1 MRSCVAFCVYQR
13 RKTMA
18 VLKGY
23 EPEKVFGFF
32 ESICQI
38 PHGSG
43 NTKQLSDWL
52 VNFAKERDLEYYQD
66 ELNNVIIIKEASK
79 GYENSDPVIL
89 QGHIDMV
96 CNKEDSCTKD
106 MEQEGLDLAI
116 DGDNLYAEG
125 TTLGG
130 DDGIAAA
137 FMLAVL
143 DDDGLNHPRFEAVF
157 TTEEETG
164 LYGAEAIDVSPLKGK
179 RFINIDSED
188 EGIVTVGCAG
198 GVTAIATLPVSRQEC
213 EGTAFEVKVS
223 GLRGGH
229 SGTDIILGQENA
241 VKVLGRL
248 LFELMEG
255 ADARIV
261 SIEGGVADN
270 VIPVTASAVIVSPKP
285 DSVQSLCDKYSAVFA
300 HEFKVDPDFKL
311 TVSEA
316 SAEQAPLDSVSG
328 QKAVAYLIGTPNGIE
343 KMTVGIDKLPQT
355 SLSLG
360 VVKMDGDALEYTFCI
375 RSSVDSECDMLAR
388 RLECQIKSLGGSFRR
403 EGPYPGWEYAADSPL
418 RDLVC
423 EVYKEQTGKDMVIEA
438 IHAGLEC
445 GYFAGKMPG
454 LDCVSIGP
462 DVRDV
467 HTPNE
472 TLSISSV
479 QRTWELVKEVLARMK

>member
-1 MRSCVAFCVYQR
+1 M
-13 RKTMA
+13 T
-18 VLKGY
+18 VLNGY
-23 EPEKVFGFF
+23 EPAKVFGFF
-32 ESICQI
+32 EDICQI

-52 VNFAKERDLEYYQD
+52 VDFAKARNLEHYQD
-66 ELNNVIIIKEASK
+66 ELNNVIIIREASE
-79 GYENSDPVIL
+79 GYEDSEPVIL

-106 MEQEGLDLAI
+106 MATEGLDLAI
-116 DGDNLYAEG
+116 DGDMLYAEG

-137 FMLAVL
+137 FMLAIL
-143 DDDGLNHPRFEAVF
+143 DDDSLAHPRVEAVF

-198 GVTAIATLPVSRQEC
+198 GVTGIGAVPFTREAC
-213 EGTAFEVKVS
+213 AGNAFEIRLS

-229 SGTDIILGQENA
+229 SGTEIILGQENA

-248 LFELMEG
+248 LYELQEE

-261 SIEGGVADN
+261 SLEGGVADN
-270 VIPVTASAVIVSPKP
+270 VIPTSASAVIVCP
-285 DSVQSLCDKYSAVFA
+285 DAEKAAAVFDA
-300 HEFKVDPDFKL
+300 CKATFTHEFKVDTQFDMTMAPAGADCPAPMDA
-311 TVSEA
+311 A
-316 SAEQAPLDSVSG
+316 SCQRVL
-328 QKAVAYLIGTPNGIE
+328 AYLIGTPNGIE
-343 KMTVGIDKLPQT
+343 KMTLGIEGLPQT
-355 SLSLG
+355 SLNLG
-360 VVKMDGDALEYTFCI
+360 VVRTIDGSAAAGGTGLADGAVEYTFCI
-375 RSSVDSECDMLAR
+375 RSSVDSECEMLAR
-388 RLECQIKSLGGSFRR
+388 RLECQIKPLSGSFRR
-403 EGPYPGWEYAADSPL
+403 EGPYPGWEYQPDSPL
-418 RDLVC
+418 RDLIC
-423 EVYKEQTGKDMVIEA
+423 EVYQEQTGKEMVIEA

-445 GYFAGKMPG
+445 GYFAGKIPG

-472 TLSISSV
+472 KLSISST
-479 QRTWELVKEVLARMK
+479 QRTWELIREVIARMK

>member
-1 MRSCVAFCVYQR
+1 M
-13 RKTMA
+13 T

-23 EPEKVFGFF
+23 EPKKVFGFF

-52 VNFAKERDLEYYQD
+52 VSFAKERNLEYYQD
-66 ELNNVIIIKEASK
+66 DLNNVIIIKEASA
-79 GYENSDPVIL
+79 GYENSEPVIL

-96 CNKEDSCTKD
+96 CNKIESCSKD
-106 MEQEGLDLAI
+106 METEGLDLAV
-116 DGDNLYAEG
+116 DGDLIYAEG

-143 DDDGLNHPRFEAVF
+143 DDEEVSHPRVEAVF

-164 LYGAEAIDVSPLKGK
+164 LYGAEAIDVAPLKGR

-198 GVTAIATLPVSRQEC
+198 GVTAIATLPVSRAAY
-213 EGTAFEVKVS
+213 EGKAMEIKVS
-223 GLRGGH
+223 GFIGGH
-229 SGTDIILGQENA
+229 SGTEIILGQENA

-248 LFELMEG
+248 LFELEDR

-261 SIEGGVADN
+261 SLDGGVADN
-270 VIPVTASAVIVSPKP
+270 VIPVTATAVIVSPSADK
-285 DSVQSLCDKYSAVFA
+285 VQSVCDECSRIFA
-300 HEFKVDPDFKL
+300 HEFKMDPDFSL
-311 TVSEA
+311 TVSETEA
-316 SAEQAPLDSVSG
+316 DTLPMDEESSA
-328 QKAVAYLIGTPNGIE
+328 KATAYLIGTPNGIE
-343 KMTVGIDKLPQT
+343 KMTVGIEGLPQT

-360 VVKMDGDALEYTFCI
+360 VLRTEADSVEYTYCI
-375 RSSVDSECDMLAR
+375 RSSVDSECEMLAR
-388 RLECQIKSLGGSFRR
+388 RLESQIKVLGGSLRR
-403 EGPYPGWEYAADSPL
+403 EGPYPGWEYSAESPL
-418 RDLVC
+418 RDLIC
-423 EVYKEQTGKDMVIEA
+423 EVYKEQTGKEMIVEA

-462 DVRDV
+462 DLRGV

-472 TLSISSV
+472 TMSISSV
-479 QRTWELVKEVLARMK
+479 QRTWKLVKEVLARMK